1 MAESDVVVNAP
12 GFWVHRGAALTMT
25 SAHQHDD
32 LELNL
37 VTRGHLEYLFGGRAL
52 SVPAG
57 SIAMFW
63 AATPHRLMHRQD
75 DAEVAEG
82 CWLHVP
88 LATVRGWALP
98 QDSLARLL
106 RDRPLIVDA
115 APLGDLADSFDRW
128 ATDLTSRETTE
139 IALMEVQALAMRILL
154 AARHSASGGQG
165 ARRQERSTMPDA
177 VAGMAGYI
185 AINFR
190 DPVRVADVAAAV
202 HLHPSTAMQVFRTSL
217 GMTLGDYLT
226 RCRVAEAQ
234 RLLITTS
241 RPAGDIGIAAGFGTV
256 SAFYEAFRRA
266 TGSPP
271 AAYRRSRSA
280 GEAPPP

>member
-1 MAESDVVVNAP
+1 MSVSDVVVNAP
-12 GFWVHRGAALTMT
+12 GFWVHRGGALPMT
-25 SAHQHDD
+25 SAHRHDD

-37 VTRGHLEYLFGGRAL
+37 VTRGSLEYLFGGRSL

-63 AATPHRLMHRQD
+63 AATPHRLVDSGD
-75 DAEVAEG
+75 DAEAPEG

-88 LATVRGWALP
+88 LATVRGWGLP

-115 APLGDLADSFDRW
+115 AGLGDLSAAFDRW
-128 ATDLTSRETTE
+128 ATDLTAPETTT
-139 IALMEVQALAMRILL
+139 IALMEVQALAMRILR
-154 AARHSASGGQG
+154 AARDGDPGGPGGRHRTSQ
-165 ARRQERSTMPDA
+165 MPDA
-177 VAGMAGYI
+177 VTAMAGFI
-185 AINFR
+185 ALNFR

-202 HLHPSTAMQVFRTSL
+202 PLHPSTAMQVFRASL
-217 GMTLGDYLT
+217 GITIGEYLA

-241 RPAGDIGIAAGFGTV
+241 RPAGDIGLAAGFGTV

-266 TGSPP
+266 TGGPP
-271 AAYRRSRSA
+271 AAYRRGLAAHEPPRS
-280 GEAPPP
+280 